1 MSAARPESTLAT
13 GASPKARTLLRDES
27 ATNTKARLNNAK
39 FGRAGRIEVSSS
51 RKFEDLKHFHP
62 YQLRAHARNLRER
75 YRVLVAVD
83 PWGPGTFLQGC
94 WCLNCFCLLR
104 SVRAQLMV
112 IWDER
117 LCRTYPHYYADRH
130 GNN

>member
-1 MSAARPESTLAT
+1 MPSSVVPDALKYPPRVNLRILSTFT
-13 GASPKARTLLRDES
+13 
-27 ATNTKARLNNAK
+27 
-39 FGRAGRIEVSSS
+39 
-51 RKFEDLKHFHP
+51 P